1 MNDDTSHPD
10 HYKTENYECYKV
22 MQEVYGSVAFR
33 AFCLLNAFKYLWRQ
47 GKKGPANEDVQKAKK
62 YLELAPNTWDA
73 RELMASYD
81 AAVTQTIAIDRQLQN
96 LQEDFAAVNL
106 QAQALREDN
115 LWAET
120 RIKQLTEQVVELKRS
135 LRKKTRKG
143 KTNG

>member
-1 MNDDTSHPD
+1 MNDYVNSPD
-10 HYKTENYECYKV
+10 HYKAGEYECYKV
-22 MQEVYGSVAFR
+22 MQEVFGNVAFR
-33 AFCLLNAFKYLWRQ
+33 SFCLLNVFKYLWRQ
-47 GKKGPANEDVQKAKK
+47 GKKGSITEDVQKAKK
-62 YLELAPNTWDA
+62 YLELAPETWDA

-135 LRKKTRKG
+135 LRKKSRKG

>member
-22 MQEVYGSVAFR
+22 MEEVYGPVAFR

-47 GKKGPANEDVQKAKK
+47 GKKGPASEDVQKAKK
-62 YLELAPNTWDA
+62 YMELAPNTWDA
-73 RELMASYD
+73 GELVSLYN
-81 AAVTQTIAIDRQLQN
+81 AAVTHNIAVERQLQN
-96 LQEDFAAVNL
+96 LQEDFEDANT
-106 QAQALREDN
+106 QAQALREEN
-115 LWAET
+115 LWAEE

-143 KTNG
+143 KSNG

>member
-1 MNDDTSHPD
+1 MNDFVNHPD

-22 MQEVYGSVAFR
+22 MQEVFGNVAFR
-33 AFCLLNAFKYLWRQ
+33 SFCLLNSFKYLWRQ
-47 GKKGPANEDVQKAKK
+47 GKKGPINEDVEKAKK
-62 YLELAPNTWDA
+62 YMELAPHTWDA
-73 RELMASYD
+73 RELMESYE
-81 AAVTQTIAIDRQLQN
+81 AAVTQTIAMDRQLGN
-96 LQEDFAAVNL
+96 LQADLTDVNL

-135 LRKKTRKG
+135 LRRKARKG

>member
-22 MQEVYGSVAFR
+22 MQEVYGPVAFR

-62 YLELAPNTWDA
+62 YLGLAPETWDA
-73 RELMASYD
+73 RELLESYNALMD
-81 AAVTQTIAIDRQLQN
+81 SHNRNFESLGAAKLELEALQF
-96 LQEDFAAVNL
+96 DK
-106 QAQALREDN
+106 

-135 LRKKTRKG
+135 LRKKARKG

>member
-10 HYKTENYECYKV
+10 HYKAGDYECYKV

-62 YLELAPNTWDA
+62 YLELAPNTWDV
-73 RELMASYD
+73 RELRESYD
-81 AAVTQTIAIDRQLQN
+81 AAVTQIIDMDRQLGS
-96 LQEDFAAVNL
+96 LQADLTAVNT

-135 LRKKTRKG
+135 LRKKSRKG

>member
-47 GKKGPANEDVQKAKK
+47 GTKGPANEDVAKAKK

-73 RELMASYD
+73 RELLETYN
-81 AAVTQTIAIDRQLQN
+81 AVQDKHNRNANELFEAHVQLR
-96 LQEDFAAVNL
+96 
-106 QAQALREDN
+106 ALRQDN

-135 LRKKTRKG
+135 LRKKARKG

>member
-22 MQEVYGSVAFR
+22 MQEVYGPVAFR

-62 YLELAPNTWDA
+62 YMELAPDTWDVQ
-73 RELMASYD
+73 ELVSLYN
-81 AAVTQTIAIDRQLQN
+81 AAVTRNIAVDRQLQS
-96 LQEDFAAVNL
+96 LQEDFEGVNN
-106 QAQALREDN
+106 QEYALREEN
-115 LWAET
+115 LLAET

-135 LRKKTRKG
+135 LRKKARKG

>member
-62 YLELAPNTWDA
+62 YMELAPDTFDA
-73 RELMASYD
+73 GELVSLYND
-81 AAVTQTIAIDRQLQN
+81 AVTHNIAVDRQLQN
-96 LQEDFAAVNL
+96 LQEDFADANT
-106 QAQALREDN
+106 QAQALREEN
-115 LWAET
+115 LWAEE

-135 LRKKTRKG
+135 LRKKARKG
-143 KTNG
+143 KANG

>member
-10 HYKTENYECYKV
+10 HYKAGDYECYKV

-62 YLELAPNTWDA
+62 YMELAPDTWNV
-73 RELMASYD
+73 RELEQSYNE
-81 AAVTQTIAIDRQLQN
+81 AVTHGIAVDCQLRDLKADAVEADIQLQT
-96 LQEDFAAVNL
+96 
-106 QAQALREDN
+106 LREDN

-143 KTNG
+143 KPNG